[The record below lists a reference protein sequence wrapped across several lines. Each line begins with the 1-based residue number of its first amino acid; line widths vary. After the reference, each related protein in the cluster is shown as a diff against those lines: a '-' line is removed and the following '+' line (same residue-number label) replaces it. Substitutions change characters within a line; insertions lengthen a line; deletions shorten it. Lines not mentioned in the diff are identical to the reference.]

1 MFPPFKLYTNPKA
14 CHCETVRT
22 LSWQSVLLKN
32 VNIPR
37 HRDADR
43 HTRLIGHLL
52 RDDSN
57 PALPT
62 SKTGGN
68 GVFPPVFHFQLCSLM
83 YRLTLFWMIF
93 AVSSALRSPLK
104 NGAASAL
111 TISKIFVFMPG
122 MGLALSSRARKRSAC
137 SWERP

>member
-43 HTRLIGHLL
+43 HTSDIGHLL

-62 SKTGGN
+62 IITTTEVVVCMSPRRAN
-68 GVFPPVFHFQLCSLM
+68 
-83 YRLTLFWMIF
+83 YRQNP
-93 AVSSALRSPLK
+93 LRGIEIWLPHYLYRPPLK
-104 NGAASAL
+104 RP
-111 TISKIFVFMPG
+111 VFMPTY
-122 MGLALSSRARKRSAC
+122 SC
-137 SWERP
+137 DP